1 MAVSVS
7 PRVSVVMATYCS
19 GPGLAR
25 AVASLDAQTL
35 ADDQF
40 EVVVVDDGSPDD
52 TWDHVQRIASS
63 RANYVVRRIEHSGW
77 PSRPRNI
84 GTQLATGDYV
94 LYMDHDDEVFPEALQ
109 RMADRADTERA
120 DVLLAKETRYGA
132 ASPGWRTWRVARPT
146 TTRPDPVLL
155 QCLTPHKL
163 YRRSFLSE
171 HAVAFPDGRTR
182 LEDYNL
188 NGQVFALGPRVA
200 VLSEHPCYRWIDEGG
215 SARLDSVSPGDY
227 WAAFDASLVAVRAA
241 EDPETRAVLLRRW
254 YSRLVLDRIERLA
267 GSDIPMRD
275 HMRDHAAHVL
285 EPFPVDLD
293 AALPQRRR
301 VVSALYRAGRIED
314 LAALAATEGRLA
326 PVVQNVTG
334 GWRRGRYRIG
344 VSGVVGFESGT
355 ALRAE
360 RSRRD
365 GTRRLLPFD
374 LPGLPADALD
384 LTPDLDAAC
393 VELSVRSRTTQVE
406 WAVPG
411 EGRVGVRDGVVT
423 FTLETDLDPDA
434 CGLAGR
440 LEPDT
445 WDVLLRVDVAGHT
458 RAHRLPAPLEDRERR
473 PGGAS
478 AVVAVRKRDTLAL
491 VVR

>member
-1 MAVSVS
+1 MS
-7 PRVSVVMATYCS
+7 PRVSVVIATYCS

-35 ADDQF
+35 PPDRF

-52 TWDHVQRIASS
+52 TWEQVQQVAAA

-77 PSRPRNI
+77 PSRPRNV
-84 GTQLATGDYV
+84 GTDLATGDHV

-109 RMADRADTERA
+109 RMADRADAEDA

-132 ASPGWRTWRVARPT
+132 ASPGWRTWRVLRPT
-146 TTRPDPVLL
+146 TTRLDANLL

-163 YRRSFLSE
+163 YRRSFLRE

-188 NGQVFALGPRVA
+188 NGQVFAHAPRVA
-200 VLSEHPCYRWIDEGG
+200 VLSDYPCYRWIDEGG
-215 SARLDSVSPGDY
+215 SARLDHVSPPDY
-227 WAAFDASLVAVRAA
+227 WAAFDDSLVAVRSTDDA
-241 EDPETRAVLLRRW
+241 EARAVLLRRW

-275 HMRDHAAHVL
+275 YMRDHAAPIL
-285 EPFPVDLD
+285 ESFPVELD

-301 VVSALYRAGRIED
+301 VVSALYRSGRIDD
-314 LAALAATEGRLA
+314 LATLAASEGRFEPL
-326 PVVQNVTG
+326 VEQVSG
-334 GWRRGRYRIG
+334 SWRRGRYRIG
-344 VSGVVGFESGT
+344 VTGVVAFEGGGP
-355 ALRAE
+355 LRAE
-360 RSRRD
+360 RSRR
-365 GTRRLLPFD
+365 GGVRRVLPVQ
-374 LPGLPADALD
+374 PAGLPDEALD
-384 LTPDLDAAC
+384 LTADLDAAC
-393 VELSVRSRTTQVE
+393 VELSVRSRTSQVE

-411 EGRVGVRDGVVT
+411 EGRVRMRDGVLT
-423 FTLETDLDPDA
+423 YSLESDLDPDD

-440 LEPDT
+440 LGTDT
-445 WDVLLRVDVAGHT
+445 WDVLLRVDVAGHS
-458 RAHRLPAPLEDRERR
+458 RARRLAAPRAERDRR
-473 PGGAS
+473 PGAGS
-478 AVVAVRKRDTLAL
+478 PVVAVRKGDTLAL